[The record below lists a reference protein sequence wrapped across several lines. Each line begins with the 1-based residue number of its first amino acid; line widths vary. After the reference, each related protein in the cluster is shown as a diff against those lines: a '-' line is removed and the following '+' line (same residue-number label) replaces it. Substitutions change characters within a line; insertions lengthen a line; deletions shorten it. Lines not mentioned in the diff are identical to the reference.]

1 MTEQNRTVFN
11 REHLKTTKLYLNIMT
26 NEERIQRAVQLFKSG
41 YNCSQAVVAAYADLY
56 GFTEEQAF
64 RMAAS
69 FGGGIGRMRQTCGAA
84 CGLFLLAG
92 LETGAVDGADQKG
105 KAHNYEVVQ
114 ALAEQFRQ
122 ENGSIICAELLGLS
136 KQSPTPHEPEARTTE
151 YYQKRPCAMMVET
164 AARLFA
170 KFLEEQ
176 KQ

>member
-1 MTEQNRTVFN
+1 
-11 REHLKTTKLYLNIMT
+11 MT
-26 NEERIQRAVQLFKSG
+26 NEERIQRAVELFKSG

-56 GFTEEQAF
+56 GFTEAQAF

-92 LETGAVDGADQKG
+92 LETGAVDGADQAG
-105 KAHNYEVVQ
+105 KSRNYEVVQ

-122 ENGSIICAELLGLS
+122 ENGSIICADLLGLN
-136 KQSPTPHEPEARTTE
+136 KQAPTPHEPEARTPE
-151 YYQKRPCAMMVET
+151 YYKKRPCAMMVES

-170 KFLEEQ
+170 QFLETQ
-176 KQ
+176 NK